1 MSRGFQKLCPKFQ
14 LAMAILA
21 KPWNGLIMAAL
32 EGPPMRFGQLA
43 QKLAPIGDRMLAAR
57 LKLLA
62 EQGIVTRKV
71 IPGPPVRV
79 EYTLTEAGHGFR
91 AVQAAIGV
99 WGETLD
105 VGPRAAPKKTAEKRA
120 IAKTAVATRAK
131 TIR

>member
-32 EGPPMRFGQLA
+32 EGPPLRFGQLA

-57 LKLLA
+57 LKVLA
-62 EQGIVTRKV
+62 EQGIVARNV

-79 EYTLTEAGHGFR
+79 EYTLTQAGHGFR
-91 AVQAAIGV
+91 DVQAAIGV
-99 WGETLD
+99 WGEMLEIDAGKPERKKKGAVT
-105 VGPRAAPKKTAEKRA
+105 KTAGRA
-120 IAKTAVATRAK
+120 RTVR
-131 TIR
+131 

>member
-32 EGPPMRFGQLA
+32 EGPPLRFGQLA

-57 LKLLA
+57 LKVLA
-62 EQGIVTRKV
+62 EQGIVARKV
-71 IPGPPVRV
+71 LPGPPVRV

-91 AVQAAIGV
+91 QVQAAIGV
-99 WGETLD
+99 WGEMLE
-105 VGPRAAPKKTAEKRA
+105 VGPAAKKKAPKTRA
-120 IAKTAVATRAK
+120 VTKTAVATRAR
-131 TIR
+131 TVR